1 MSDDREQPDDGGEP
15 TESGDRSPR
24 ESQQAVTDYDNFEQD
39 VFRNIYGHHGSR
51 VFLGA
56 ALRDGDTHVLLEG
69 PPGSGKSVFLLAL
82 EENVPGTIYR
92 DGDQI
97 TAASLRDA
105 LKDDPPILLIDEID
119 ALDTEAYDV
128 LSLPLE
134 HGRLVRDSARESYD
148 VEVDTQVIA
157 ACNHADELPEH
168 IANRFQTQEFEEYG
182 DEEFLE
188 LCEHMLVSEIEW
200 IDSEAEARK
209 AAEKIYSIT
218 GEADPRST
226 RDIARM
232 SRSIDEIDTLA
243 TAMDDPD
250 ADVEVQPLFP
260 GEIKRAQGEVG
271 KVHLRKTLTQEMV
284 GQAGG
289 ASSGD
294 EPQGSD
300 AEDGPPAEGESE
312 VEDEIEA
319 AVEEAVAEA

>member
-1 MSDDREQPDDGGEP
+1 MSDDAETEGDESSDPSHREAQE
-15 TESGDRSPR
+15 
-24 ESQQAVTDYDNFEQD
+24 AMMDYNDMEKD
-39 VFRNIYGHHGSR
+39 IFRDIYGHHGAR
-51 VFLGA
+51 AFLGA

-82 EENVPGTIYR
+82 EENVPGTLYR

-105 LKDDPPILLIDEID
+105 LKEDPPILLIDEID

-168 IANRFQTQEFEEYG
+168 IANRFQKQEFEEYG
-182 DEEFLE
+182 EGEFLE

-200 IDSEAEARK
+200 IDSESKARQ
-209 AAEKIYSIT
+209 AAEKIYEIT

-232 SRSIDEIDTLA
+232 SRSIDEIGTLA
-243 TAMDDPD
+243 TAMNDPD

-260 GEIKRAQGEVG
+260 GEVKRSQGEVG
-271 KVHLRKTLTQEMV
+271 KVHLRKTLAREMV
-284 GQAGG
+284 GQSGG
-289 ASSGD
+289 ASSAG
-294 EPQGSD
+294 EPRGSD
-300 AEDGPPAEGESE
+300 AEDGVADES
-312 VEDEIEA
+312 VEQEI
-319 AVEEAVAEA
+319 EEAVEAELADA